1 MNIWRHR
8 RCELVPEG
16 GGLRLRL
23 YERDAPASGR
33 PGAAPEH
40 APQASARL
48 LAEYA
53 VHEAVSIPER
63 DNKRS
68 HRFDV
73 RATAAT
79 AGRAPQPGRERRLCF
94 AAPSGTTKDLWLD
107 QCGRAQLPRDSDW
120 AKIDGIASDDGD
132 GSV

>member
-1 MNIWRHR
+1 MNIQNMNAQSRTVDSAGGASAGMTPRASAVLELKGSMNIWRHR

-48 LAEYA
+48 LAEYV

-94 AAPSGTTKDLWLD
+94 AAP
-107 QCGRAQLPRDSDW
+107 
-120 AKIDGIASDDGD
+120 
-132 GSV
+132 